1 MRWPLDRLRRGAP
14 GPPDFIGVGALGA
27 GTGWWHAMLL
37 AHPEIRPPLGLK
49 RALHYFDRF
58 CAVEMT
64 DDDVAA
70 YHRQFARRPGT
81 ITGEWTGRYMFDAW
95 TPPLLARA
103 APEAKLLVM
112 LSDPVDRYR
121 AILGIRLA
129 RRKGDEV
136 VYMADVVDRRSHASQ
151 LARLH
156 RFFDPERVLVL
167 QLERCRRDPLGQY
180 RRTLEF
186 LGVRDR
192 DFAPRRLRRK
202 AAGRP
207 ESPAVELA
215 LRLGLPQGTRTRL
228 LARLGRA
235 DDREA
240 VALWPDV
247 EASLHAALDPEVE
260 ALAATVPE
268 FDVTLWPNF
277 AHLAGREPAV
287 AI

>member
-1 MRWPLDRLRRGAP
+1 MRSPLDRVRRGAP

-27 GTGWWHAMLL
+27 GTGWWHGLLL
-37 AHPEIRPPLGLK
+37 AHPEITSPRSGR

-58 CAVEMT
+58 CAAEMT
-64 DDDVAA
+64 DADVAA
-70 YHRQFARRPGT
+70 YHGLFARRRGT

-103 APEAKLLVM
+103 APDAKLLV
-112 LSDPVDRYR
+112 LLADPIARYR
-121 AILGIRLA
+121 SILGVRLA
-129 RRKGDEV
+129 RRKDDDEV

-167 QLERCRRDPLGQY
+167 QYERCRRDPLGQY

-192 DFAPRRLRRK
+192 DFAPRRMRRK
-202 AAGRP
+202 AAGK
-207 ESPAVELA
+207 PASLPVAAA
-215 LRLGLPQGTRTRL
+215 LRLGLPAGTRRRV
-228 LARLGRA
+228 LARLGRV
-235 DDREA
+235 DDRDA

-247 EASLHAALDPEVE
+247 EASLHTALDPEVE
-260 ALAATVPE
+260 ALAATVPG

-277 AHLAGREPAV
+277 AHLAAV
-287 AI
+287 RT